1 MLEQFKITM
10 RMLESLILRAEADG
24 ELTDG
29 ELQELFEAFK
39 ATMRMVESLILRAEA
54 DGELTDGE
62 LQELMEAFQAHVEA
76 IEYELASREEARQA
90 AQQQGEDGPQ
100 IRVKI

>member
-1 MLEQFKITM
+1 MLEQFKVTL
-10 RMLESLILRAEADG
+10 RMLESLVLRAEADG

-29 ELQELFEAFK
+29 ELQELF
-39 ATMRMVESLILRAEA
+39 
-54 DGELTDGE
+54 
-62 LQELMEAFQAHVEA
+62 EAFQAHVEA